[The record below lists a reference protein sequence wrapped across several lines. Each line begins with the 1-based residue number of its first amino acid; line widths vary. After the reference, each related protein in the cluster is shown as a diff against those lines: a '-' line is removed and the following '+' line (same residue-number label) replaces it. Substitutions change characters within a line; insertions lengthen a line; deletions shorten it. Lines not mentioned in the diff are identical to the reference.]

1 VNGKARILLVLAA
14 VAAAARLFAMTF
26 LHPLNWDE
34 VEYFRAT
41 NWVRQGLV
49 PFRDFWE
56 HHTPLQWFVFAPITG
71 LTSSPGAGAII
82 LMRWAQVPLWI
93 AAFWLVHRL
102 MRRLEID
109 PFRRWAAVVLAVS
122 SSLLMISAMEYRVD
136 VLANVLYLGGLALLL
151 RGGSRASIAAG
162 VLFCL
167 TGFANLRLGP
177 LLAVTVLLNAV
188 LDVRERRWGVRR
200 EALLVFAGVI
210 ATFAGAMAYFVATDS
225 LHPFY
230 RHVWVENYIGEKY
243 AERVPLAFAHRIL
256 VPFGI
261 RIYGGEGLFDVTGI
275 DLAGAVILVAGLVG
289 LVLALRHWRNPG
301 ALFFLAVLQMAN
313 LAFIAGMKFVYHY
326 HLQIV
331 VLLMLPF
338 VASALRL
345 SRATLA
351 LVALA
356 AMLSV
361 PVVMLRGKE
370 RELRYQDRIMRE
382 VDARTSPEAKVFD
395 GVGWALRRE
404 PAYHFWFLPVLA
416 RQLVAN
422 GHAAPYTLAAWMSDP
437 PAAVITDRNA
447 VVWLAS
453 TPQLGSYVARHYVP
467 LFRNLWMPGMSAR
480 LDPGSTA
487 EWIVPATARYRLV
500 ASLPLAGHSWWSRPF
515 ALHSP
520 VELRDGN
527 GAAGVTLT
535 VNGSAVDASRPLD
548 LRHGHRLRAAST
560 SSEPLGVFIVPGD
573 ETSWFRQP
581 PPDVTIDAEGP
592 RSWHWPV
599 LGRE

>member
-1 VNGKARILLVLAA
+1 MNGKVRILVVLAA

-41 NWVRQGLV
+41 NWVREGLV

-56 HHTPLQWFVFAPITG
+56 HHTPLQWFVFAPITA
-71 LTSSPGAGAII
+71 LTSSPGVDAIL
-82 LMRWAQVPLWI
+82 LMRWAQVPLWV

-102 MRRLEID
+102 MRGLGID
-109 PFRRWAAVVLAVS
+109 RFRRWAATVLAIS

-151 RGGSRASIAAG
+151 RGGGRAGIAAG

-177 LLAVTVLLNAV
+177 LLAVTVLLNAM
-188 LDVRERRWGVRR
+188 LDFREGRWGVRR
-200 EALLVFAGVI
+200 EALLVFAG
-210 ATFAGAMAYFVATDS
+210 AGAAFAAAVAYFVATDS
-225 LHPFY
+225 LLALY
-230 RHVWVENYIGEKY
+230 RQVWVENYIGEKY
-243 AERVPLAFAHRIL
+243 AERVPMAFAHRIL

-261 RIYGGEGLFDVTGI
+261 RIYGADQLFDVTGI
-275 DLAGAVILVAGLVG
+275 DLAGAVILIAGLVG
-289 LVLALRHWRNPG
+289 LALSLRSWRNPG
-301 ALFFLAVLQMAN
+301 ALFFLAVLQIAN
-313 LAFIAGMKFVYHY
+313 IAFIGGMKFVYHY

-331 VLLMLPF
+331 ILLMLPF
-338 VASALRL
+338 VGSVLRFT
-345 SRATLA
+345 RGGLA

-382 VDARTSPEAKVFD
+382 VDARTSPGAKVFD
-395 GVGWALRRE
+395 GVGWALRRQ

-437 PAAVITDRNA
+437 PSAVITDRNA

-453 TPQLGSYVARHYVP
+453 TPQLGSYVARHYLP
-467 LFRNLWMPGMSAR
+467 LLRNLWLPGMSAR
-480 LDPGSTA
+480 LDPGGAA
-487 EWIVPATARYRLV
+487 EWVVPATGRYRLV
-500 ASLPLAGHSWWSRPF
+500 ASPSFAGHSWWKTPF
-515 ALHSP
+515 GLHSP
-520 VELRDGN
+520 VELSG
-527 GAAGVTLT
+527 GSPAGLTLT
-535 VNGSAVDASRPLD
+535 VNGSPIDAGQPLE
-548 LRHGHRLRAAST
+548 LRHGQRLRASST
-560 SSEPLGVFIVPGD
+560 TAEPLGVFIVAGD
-573 ETSWFRQP
+573 EKAWFRQP

-592 RSWHWPV
+592 RSWHWPA